1 MPALLQAWQAIG
13 LPGSTMLEGA
23 GAYRTATRLSR
34 AGLGA
39 GDRLF
44 EDVPSTGHGL
54 RVAAIPIDLE

>member
-34 AGLGA
+34 AGLG
-39 GDRLF
+39 
-44 EDVPSTGHGL
+44 P
-54 RVAAIPIDLE
+54 PIDSLRMSLLPARGYVWLRYL